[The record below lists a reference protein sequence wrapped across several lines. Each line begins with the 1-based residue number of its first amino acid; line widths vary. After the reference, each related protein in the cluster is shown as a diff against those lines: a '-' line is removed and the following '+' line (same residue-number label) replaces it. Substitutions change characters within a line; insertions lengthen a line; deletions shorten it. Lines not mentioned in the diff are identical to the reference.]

1 MIVLV
6 LDLDLD
12 IAGFGGGDDCERTR
26 ILDMDLSHLT
36 RECSVLES
44 GEDNEVAQHRIPH
57 DDGREIKNNGTYPND
72 VGKFVSTENSGA
84 NTSMGE
90 DTKEEVVQ
98 SAEGGTS
105 PPPNATSPGGSSP
118 GGRKRYGLKK
128 WRRIKRESVSYAS
141 ARVHT
146 SKILKRGLSGSGNPT
161 KAQYLPLEIKQNS
174 EGSVGSA
181 NLLTTIGFADG
192 FVKQSSLDSSLAVS
206 AFAVGAD
213 SENSGDRTSKS
224 LTETGPKGRYDL
236 GCVQEKNR
244 TKNVGGK
251 ILGNSAQEVHQ
262 AKQWTEGSK
271 KPRGE
276 RVKLEKEDSLSSM
289 ESDSRSS
296 NVVFMQGAFNA
307 TSNGKQ
313 TGRSVDYD
321 GENSDEAHTSEEQF
335 SEEVHTGYNEENVGE
350 FKDLSLDD
358 LAENLSW
365 QVKEEKSE
373 NHQPSTDRDPLV
385 DSLFSLQSVQ
395 EALEKEVHKL
405 KDIGKEPTSPHD
417 RSTTGRCMPADFTT
431 TDSET
436 YMPSSPDRLGSVK
449 IRQTAL
455 TSLESQVLSL
465 MKDLRFLESKLEE
478 TGAMLEAKDLRIVEL
493 EATISRSKSPRE
505 ESSTSIGIQDEK
517 CRETEIELESL
528 FKQKIEAEVEHLAI
542 IRTVQK
548 MKDAAAEQVSKEHS
562 FVAGKQAQVQNK
574 LGEAQSKAMMLEKQ
588 PEVETY
594 CGDRVGAKEVLK
606 LQRACK
612 LTSCFLIQLIF
623 LVMVVWYFVLQS
635 SPPPGGVVVVVVPT

>member
-1 MIVLV
+1 
-6 LDLDLD
+6 
-12 IAGFGGGDDCERTR
+12 
-26 ILDMDLSHLT
+26 MDLSHLT

-44 GEDNEVAQHRIPH
+44 GEESEVAQHRNPH
-57 DDGREIKNNGTYPND
+57 DDGREIRNNGTYPD
-72 VGKFVSTENSGA
+72 DIGKLVSTENSGA
-84 NTSMGE
+84 NTSTGE
-90 DTKEEVVQ
+90 NTKEEDVE

-128 WRRIKRESVSYAS
+128 WRRIKRESVSYA
-141 ARVHT
+141 
-146 SKILKRGLSGSGNPT
+146 
-161 KAQYLPLEIKQNS
+161 
-174 EGSVGSA
+174 
-181 NLLTTIGFADG
+181 
-192 FVKQSSLDSSLAVS
+192 
-206 AFAVGAD
+206 
-213 SENSGDRTSKS
+213 
-224 LTETGPKGRYDL
+224 
-236 GCVQEKNR
+236 
-244 TKNVGGK
+244 
-251 ILGNSAQEVHQ
+251 
-262 AKQWTEGSK
+262 
-271 KPRGE
+271 GE
-276 RVKLEKEDSLSSM
+276 D
-289 ESDSRSS
+289 
-296 NVVFMQGAFNA
+296 
-307 TSNGKQ
+307 
-313 TGRSVDYD
+313 
-321 GENSDEAHTSEEQF
+321 
-335 SEEVHTGYNEENVGE
+335 
-350 FKDLSLDD
+350 KDLSLDD

-373 NHQPSTDRDPLV
+373 NRQPSTYRDPLV
-385 DSLFSLQSVQ
+385 DSFFSLQSVQ

-405 KDIGKEPTSPHD
+405 KDIGKEPTSQHD
-417 RSTTGRCMPADFTT
+417 SSTTGRCMPADFTT

-493 EATISRSKSPRE
+493 EATISRSKSPKE

-517 CRETEIELESL
+517 CRETEIGLDSV

-548 MKDAAAEQVSKEHS
+548 MKVAAAEQFSKEQS

-588 PEVETY
+588 AEVETY

-623 LVMVVWYFVLQS
+623 LVIVFWYFVLQS
-635 SPPPGGVVVVVVPT
+635 SPPPGGVVVVVPT

>member
-1 MIVLV
+1 M
-6 LDLDLD
+6 
-12 IAGFGGGDDCERTR
+12 GR
-26 ILDMDLSHLT
+26 ILMIL
-36 RECSVLES
+36 
-44 GEDNEVAQHRIPH
+44 
-57 DDGREIKNNGTYPND
+57 
-72 VGKFVSTENSGA
+72 VSCFPLITLVPIQ
-84 NTSMGE
+84 MGE
-90 DTKEEVVQ
+90 DTKEEDVE
-98 SAEGGTS
+98 SADGRTS
-105 PPPNATSPGGSSP
+105 PPPNATSPGGNSP
-118 GGRKRYGLKK
+118 GGGKGYGLKK

-161 KAQYLPLEIKQNS
+161 KAQHSPLEIKQNS

-181 NLLTTIGFADG
+181 NLLTTIGFVDG
-192 FVKQSSLDSSLAVS
+192 FVKQSSLDSRLAVS
-206 AFAVGAD
+206 AFAVGTD
-213 SENSGDRTSKS
+213 SENGEDRTSKS
-224 LTETGPKGRYDL
+224 LTAPKGRYDL
-236 GCVQEKNR
+236 GCVHEKNR

-251 ILGNSAQEVHQ
+251 ILGNSAQKVHQ
-262 AKQWTEGSK
+262 GKGWTEGSK

-296 NVVFMQGAFNA
+296 NFVFMQGAFNA

-313 TGRSVDYD
+313 IGRSVDHD

-335 SEEVHTGYNEENVGE
+335 SEEVHTGYNKENVGKV
-350 FKDLSLDD
+350 KDLSLDD

-365 QVKEEKSE
+365 EVKEEKSE

-405 KDIGKEPTSPHD
+405 KDIGKEPTSSHD
-417 RSTTGRCMPADFTT
+417 SSTTGRCMPADFTT

-436 YMPSSPDRLGSVK
+436 YRPSSSDQLGSVK

-478 TGAMLEAKDLRIVEL
+478 MGAMLEAKDSRIVEL
-493 EATISRSKSPRE
+493 EATINRSKSPKE

-517 CRETEIELESL
+517 CRETETELESL

-542 IRTVQK
+542 TRTVQK
-548 MKDAAAEQVSKEHS
+548 MKDAAGEQFSEEQNLL
-562 FVAGKQAQVQNK
+562 AGKQEQVQNK

-588 PEVETY
+588 PELETY

-623 LVMVVWYFVLQS
+623 LVTVFWYVVLQS
-635 SPPPGGVVVVVVPT
+635 SPPPGGVVVVVPT

>member
-1 MIVLV
+1 
-6 LDLDLD
+6 
-12 IAGFGGGDDCERTR
+12 
-26 ILDMDLSHLT
+26 MDLSHLT

-44 GEDNEVAQHRIPH
+44 GEESEVAQHRNPH
-57 DDGREIKNNGTYPND
+57 DDGREIRNSGTYPD
-72 VGKFVSTENSGA
+72 DIGKLVSTENSGA
-84 NTSMGE
+84 NTSTGE
-90 DTKEEVVQ
+90 NTKEEDVE

-128 WRRIKRESVSYAS
+128 WRRIKRESVSYA
-141 ARVHT
+141 
-146 SKILKRGLSGSGNPT
+146 
-161 KAQYLPLEIKQNS
+161 
-174 EGSVGSA
+174 
-181 NLLTTIGFADG
+181 
-192 FVKQSSLDSSLAVS
+192 
-206 AFAVGAD
+206 
-213 SENSGDRTSKS
+213 
-224 LTETGPKGRYDL
+224 
-236 GCVQEKNR
+236 
-244 TKNVGGK
+244 
-251 ILGNSAQEVHQ
+251 
-262 AKQWTEGSK
+262 
-271 KPRGE
+271 GE
-276 RVKLEKEDSLSSM
+276 D
-289 ESDSRSS
+289 
-296 NVVFMQGAFNA
+296 
-307 TSNGKQ
+307 
-313 TGRSVDYD
+313 
-321 GENSDEAHTSEEQF
+321 
-335 SEEVHTGYNEENVGE
+335 
-350 FKDLSLDD
+350 KDLSLDD

-365 QVKEEKSE
+365 QVKEEK
-373 NHQPSTDRDPLV
+373 
-385 DSLFSLQSVQ
+385 
-395 EALEKEVHKL
+395 KVHKL
-405 KDIGKEPTSPHD
+405 KDIGKEPTSQHD
-417 RSTTGRCMPADFTT
+417 SSTTGRCMPADFTT

-493 EATISRSKSPRE
+493 EATISRSKSPKE

-517 CRETEIELESL
+517 CRETEIGLDSV

-548 MKDAAAEQVSKEHS
+548 MKVAAAEQFSKEQS

-588 PEVETY
+588 AEVETY

-623 LVMVVWYFVLQS
+623 LVIVFWYFVLQS
-635 SPPPGGVVVVVVPT
+635 SPPPGGVVVVVPT